1 MMLPYLIQCGA
12 DHVKTKQAPPTGQHR
27 LQHQPNSP
35 TYSPCVNTFVNAAP
49 RCSCSIKALSSR
61 EPPCYISSSGCL
73 CCSLCRFATGGR
85 EAIRIHGRR
94 CRPNSVLHVEG
105 WWVVGCGSVLSC
117 HTQRSIHPSVSLVLG
132 LFCLLDG
139 DRIAV
144 LVSLRA
150 PVCLVQS
157 NKVT

>member
-35 TYSPCVNTFVNAAP
+35 TYSPCVNNTFVNAAP
-49 RCSCSIKALSSR
+49 RCSCSIEALSSR
-61 EPPCYISSSGCL
+61 EPPCCISSSGCL

-105 WWVVGCGSVLSC
+105 WWVVGVLFC
-117 HTQRSIHPSVSLVLG
+117 PVMPHTKVHPSVCVTCLRSLLPAGWRPHCCVG
-132 LFCLLDG
+132 
-139 DRIAV
+139 
-144 LVSLRA
+144 
-150 PVCLVQS
+150 
-157 NKVT
+157 